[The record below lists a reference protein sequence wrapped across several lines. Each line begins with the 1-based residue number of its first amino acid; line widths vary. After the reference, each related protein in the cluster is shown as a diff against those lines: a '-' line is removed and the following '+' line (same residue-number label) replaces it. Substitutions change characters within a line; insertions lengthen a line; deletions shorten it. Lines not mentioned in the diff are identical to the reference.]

1 MTRSDLLA
9 LTPESL
15 AALANRGLVKRA
27 TKDVDSGGGP
37 DLVVEADGTVRG
49 RLPDG
54 TETVLPAGAGLE
66 AASCTCAA
74 TGTCRHRIAVILT
87 YQRDHAARS
96 QTASPEAAPLGVA
109 SPQAASLEGASPGAA
124 SPRAASP
131 GAASPGVASPEAAS
145 PEAASL
151 GGTSPQAA
159 PPGAASPG
167 AAWPQA
173 ASPGVA
179 SPQAESPGGA
189 SPEAAS
195 PQAASPGVASQG
207 GGSPGVASSGPGG
220 ELVHWSPGTIDDDTL
235 ARVLGARVLTTA
247 RRTYRTGYT
256 ARIHRPG
263 AADPVPRVELP
274 ACTVRFLVPGELGY
288 AHTDATATMR
298 GEVIVLAVWAFRA
311 ADERGLTATD
321 VRVDVGGKA
330 GGRPADLSETLEL
343 ADELL
348 LDGAMHTS
356 PVLGGALRRAGQDLA
371 AQNLYWPAAAV
382 GDLMEQLTA
391 YSERHAS
398 YQAERLAELITELYA
413 RHRASQSGAASPR
426 SQILGTDEVADT
438 PLRRVRLT
446 ALGCRIDG
454 TDDERTADVYLAQA
468 GSGIVLVLKR
478 RWKETVT
485 GHALGGRRVSGSPLR
500 TLATANVVS
509 EAASRSAGRVVRL
522 GTGRVAKTTIT
533 PLGASW
539 DNLPGSILVR
549 DLRQADEAL
558 SLLPPRLIRARVEA
572 ELVRVVEI
580 AEVRD
585 LGYHPG
591 DQRLEAT
598 IADVSGATATVS
610 ATFNPYAPGALDH
623 LAAALGSGPR
633 YVSGT
638 LRRSRGALVLDP
650 IAVLNADGA
659 TVPDLAPGEG
669 EGDLDAHAGPRA
681 DRLGEVL
688 DAALAACADAAHRGL
703 RHLTPAVRARLDRA
717 AADLERTGF
726 RSAAA
731 LLTDL
736 NRALG
741 AGDPRG
747 MIDAWVAAQLRL
759 LTTAEFR

>member
-9 LTPESL
+9 LTPDSL

-27 TKDVDSGGGP
+27 TKDVESGGGP

-74 TGTCRHRIAVILT
+74 TGTCRHRIAVVLT
-87 YQRDHAARS
+87 YQRDHAA
-96 QTASPEAAPLGVA
+96 Q
-109 SPQAASLEGASPGAA
+109 
-124 SPRAASP
+124 
-131 GAASPGVASPEAAS
+131 PEAAS
-145 PEAASL
+145 QDTAS
-151 GGTSPQAA
+151 QD
-159 PPGAASPG
+159 AASPE
-167 AAWPQA
+167 
-173 ASPGVA
+173 PGD
-179 SPQAESPGGA
+179 
-189 SPEAAS
+189 
-195 PQAASPGVASQG
+195 
-207 GGSPGVASSGPGG
+207 
-220 ELVHWSPGTIDDDTL
+220 ELVHWSPGTIDDDAL
-235 ARVLGARVLTTA
+235 ARVLGPRVLTAA
-247 RRTYRTGYT
+247 RRTHRAGYT
-256 ARIHRPG
+256 ARIHRPN

-274 ACTVRFLVPGELGY
+274 TCIVRFLVPGELGY
-288 AHTDATATMR
+288 AHTDAAPSMR
-298 GEVIVLAVWAFRA
+298 DEAIVLAVWAFRV
-311 ADERGLTATD
+311 ADERGLTAND
-321 VRVDVGGKA
+321 VRVDVGGKS
-330 GGRPADLSETLEL
+330 GGHQADLAETLDL
-343 ADELL
+343 AGELL

-356 PVLGGALRRAGQDLA
+356 PVLVSALRRAGQDLA
-371 AQNLYWPAAAV
+371 AQNLYWPAAAA

-391 YSERHAS
+391 YSERHAV

-413 RHRASQSGAASPR
+413 RHRASRAGAASPR
-426 SQILGTDEVADT
+426 SQILGTDESADT

-446 ALGCRIDG
+446 ALGCRIGG

-478 RWKETVT
+478 RWKATVT
-485 GHALGGRRVSGSPLR
+485 GHVLGGRRISGSPLR

-539 DNLPGSILVR
+539 EDLPGSILVR
-549 DLRQADEAL
+549 DLRQAGEAL
-558 SLLPPRLIRARVEA
+558 SLLPPRLIRPRVEA

-580 AEVRD
+580 AEVCD
-585 LGYHPG
+585 IGYHPG
-591 DQRLEAT
+591 DQRIEAT
-598 IADVSGATATVS
+598 IADAAGTTATVS
-610 ATFNPYAPGALDH
+610 ATFNPYAPGALDD
-623 LAAALGSGPR
+623 LAAALGREPR

-650 IAVLNADGA
+650 IAVLTADGA

-703 RHLTPAVRARLDRA
+703 RHLTPTARARLDRA
-717 AADLERTGF
+717 AADLDRTGF

-736 NRALG
+736 GHALG
-741 AGDPRG
+741 AGDPQR

-759 LTTAEFR
+759 LTTAELR